1 MVPVLSAVIVHFSQH
16 SHKSSRG
23 SHALVT
29 RSPTV
34 AGSNADRAVARFT
47 AWLAGA
53 ETVRFGRMGLRLGLR
68 QPYEGIWV
76 EKGLILV
83 FTKLGVTG
91 GNATLRRSR
100 GALSQQRHRA

>member
-1 MVPVLSAVIVHFSQH
+1 MVPVLSPVIVHFSQH

-53 ETVRFGRMGLRLGLR
+53 ETVREWGCVSNFASGTKEFGLR
-68 QPYEGIWV
+68 
-76 EKGLILV
+76 KGWFPFSQNWAWPV
-83 FTKLGVTG
+83 GMPPCG
-91 GNATLRRSR
+91 GHGEPAVSSDIS
-100 GALSQQRHRA
+100 A